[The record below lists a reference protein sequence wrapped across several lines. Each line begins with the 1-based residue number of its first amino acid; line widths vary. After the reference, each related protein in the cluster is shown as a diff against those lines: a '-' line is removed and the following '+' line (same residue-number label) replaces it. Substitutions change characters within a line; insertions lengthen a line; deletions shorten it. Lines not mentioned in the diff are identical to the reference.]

1 MRITPVSGLIAAV
14 LIAAALVM
22 VLATVGIG
30 RGAGSPGGEPT
41 ATGGAAVTPVEPDA
55 AIVVRARLR
64 ADDGLAPVPVLDD
77 LPTTAVLHL
86 RVAGFEPFQ
95 GGVARQCHGDAE
107 TRRCGNGLAV
117 QFDGHG
123 IASFQ
128 YLVRAD
134 VGERDAGGCG
144 VADPPCL
151 VTVTSTDGRR
161 RAELL
166 TVFGGRL
173 PPPGSA
179 VVEPRRG
186 LRDGERVTVEL
197 AGLPSRQLA
206 TVTTC
211 VGGSTPDRSRCGAP
225 APSTEVRLDADG
237 AGRAQ
242 LAVSRGPV
250 GAEGLTCEKS
260 RCVIAVLED
269 RIGVRVDPV
278 QVTFSAL
285 PGADYDPTRLGVGLG
300 VAALLAG
307 FATWLVRRTD
317 WSPVGEAA
325 APEIDDAH
333 YADLDAIIGAMP
345 DEDASTRAGT

>member
-1 MRITPVSGLIAAV
+1 MRITPVAGLIAAV

-22 VLATVGIG
+22 VLAVVGIG
-30 RGAGSPGGEPT
+30 RGATSPGGEST
-41 ATGGAAVTPVEPDA
+41 AAGGTAVTPVEPDA

-64 ADDGLAPVPVLDD
+64 ADNGLAPASVLDD
-77 LPTTAVLHL
+77 LPTAAVLHL
-86 RVAGFEPFQ
+86 RVTGFEPFQ
-95 GGVARQCHGDAE
+95 RGVARQCHGDAE
-107 TRRCGNGLAV
+107 SRRCGNGLPV

-128 YLVRAD
+128 YLVRAH

-144 VADPPCL
+144 LTDPPCL
-151 VTVTSTDGRR
+151 VTVTSIDGRR

-173 PPPGSA
+173 PPPGTA

-197 AGLPSRQLA
+197 TGLPPGRLV

-211 VGGSTPDRSRCGAP
+211 VAGSTPDRSRCGAP
-225 APSTEVRLDADG
+225 APSTEVMLDADG
-237 AGRAQ
+237 AGRTQ
-242 LAVSRGPV
+242 LAVTRGPV
-250 GAEGLTCEKS
+250 GALSLTCEQS
-260 RCVIAVLED
+260 LCVIAVLED

-278 QVTFSAL
+278 QVTFRAL

-300 VAALLAG
+300 VAALLA
-307 FATWLVRRTD
+307 AIASWLVRRTD
-317 WSPVGEAA
+317 WSPVGEGA
-325 APEIDDAH
+325 APEIDNAH
-333 YADLDAIIGAMP
+333 YADLDAIIAVMP
-345 DEDASTRAGT
+345 DEDASTRPDT

>member
-1 MRITPVSGLIAAV
+1 MRITAVAGLIAAV
-14 LIAAALVM
+14 LVAAALVM
-22 VLATVGIG
+22 TLAAVGIG
-30 RGAGSPGGEPT
+30 RGAGDSGGES
-41 ATGGAAVTPVEPDA
+41 AAGGGTAVTPVEPDA
-55 AIVVRARLR
+55 AIVVPARLR
-64 ADDGLAPVPVLDD
+64 ADNGLAPVPVLDD
-77 LPTTAVLHL
+77 LPTAAVLHL

-95 GGVARQCHGDAE
+95 RGVARQCHGDAE
-107 TRRCGNGLAV
+107 SRWCGNSIPV

-134 VGERDAGGCG
+134 VGESKRDAGGCG

-173 PPPGSA
+173 PPPGTA
-179 VVEPRRG
+179 IVEPRRG
-186 LRDGERVTVEL
+186 LRNGERVTVEL
-197 AGLPSRQLA
+197 TGLPPRRRV

-211 VGGSTPDRSRCGAP
+211 VAGSTPDRSRCGAP
-225 APSTEVRLDADG
+225 APSTEVVLDAAG
-237 AGRAQ
+237 AGRTQ
-242 LAVSRGPV
+242 LAVTRGPV
-250 GAEGLTCEKS
+250 GARGLTCDERS
-260 RCVIAVLED
+260 CVVAVLED
-269 RIGVRVDPV
+269 RIDVRVDPV

-285 PGADYDPTRLGVGLG
+285 PGADYDPIRLGMGLG

-307 FATWLVRRTD
+307 LAAGLVRRTN

-325 APEIDDAH
+325 APEIDDAD
-333 YADLDAIIGAMP
+333 YADLDAIVAALP
-345 DEDASTRAGT
+345 DDTAGVRT